1 VTVVLCL
8 VFAGSG
14 WALQKLPSAANLPAR
29 KSFDAFPMAI
39 GEWQARRHY
48 LSEEIMNSLWADD
61 YVNATY
67 THARLP
73 NTMQVLIPFYEYQ
86 GTRHTAHAPQSCM
99 LGGGWAMQ
107 ASGERRLKSASGEV
121 FPMQTTV
128 WKKGGTR
135 LLGGYFFFQ
144 RGRVITSPWMNKYW
158 LMVDAFARQ
167 RTDGALVRIEMTLAP
182 GQSVEEAYGILEKFV
197 REVYAVLP
205 EYVPV

>member
-1 VTVVLCL
+1 
-8 VFAGSG
+8 
-14 WALQKLPSAANLPAR
+14 
-29 KSFDAFPMAI
+29 
-39 GEWQARRHY
+39 
-48 LSEEIMNSLWADD
+48 
-61 YVNATY
+61 
-67 THARLP
+67 
-73 NTMQVLIPFYEYQ
+73 
-86 GTRHTAHAPQSCM
+86 
-99 LGGGWAMQ
+99 MQ